1 MKDKNDSF
9 FVDRIKSIGYA
20 FKGMW
25 ILLSSENSIKAQTFI
40 SICMTILGFVMHI
53 STTEWMLQ
61 LFAIGLV
68 ISTEALNTAIE
79 KIANFIQPNFDK
91 RIGEIKDIA
100 AGAVAFASLI
110 AIGIGL
116 VIYLPKFI

>member
-20 FKGMW
+20 SKGMW

-40 SICMTILGFVMHI
+40 SICMTILGFVMEI
-53 STTEWMLQ
+53 SNTEWMLQ
-61 LFAIGLV
+61 IFAIGLV
-68 ISTEALNTAIE
+68 MATEALNTAIE
-79 KIANFIQPNFDK
+79 KIANFVQPNFDK
-91 RIGEIKDIA
+91 KIGEIKDIA

-116 VIYLPKFI
+116 IIYLPKFI

>member
-9 FVDRIKSIGYA
+9 FVDRMKSLKYA

-40 SICMTILGFVMHI
+40 GICMTILGFVMHI
-53 STTEWMLQ
+53 SNTEWLFQ

-68 ISTEALNTAIE
+68 ITTEALNTAIE
-79 KIANFIQPNFDK
+79 KVANFVEPNFDK
-91 RIGEIKDIA
+91 KIGEIKDIA

-110 AIGIGL
+110 AIGIGFI
-116 VIYLPKFI
+116 IYIPKFI